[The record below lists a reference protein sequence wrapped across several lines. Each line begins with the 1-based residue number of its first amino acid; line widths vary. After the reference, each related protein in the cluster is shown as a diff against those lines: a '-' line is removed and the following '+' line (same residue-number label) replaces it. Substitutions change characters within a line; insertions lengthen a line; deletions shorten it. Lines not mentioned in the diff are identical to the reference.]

1 MVRIEM
7 QTLTTFEFDE
17 AFVWPD
23 GEPQPTA
30 AKVGEQFTECELGET
45 ISWLVGDGDYPAVR
59 VRVGHPKAIEVD
71 VPNPAYAGDDVLF
84 GDPPPKTIVDRVEL

>member
-1 MVRIEM
+1 MGRIEM

-30 AKVGEQFTECELGET
+30 AKVGEQFTECEL
-45 ISWLVGDGDYPAVR
+45 
-59 VRVGHPKAIEVD
+59 
-71 VPNPAYAGDDVLF
+71 DDVLF